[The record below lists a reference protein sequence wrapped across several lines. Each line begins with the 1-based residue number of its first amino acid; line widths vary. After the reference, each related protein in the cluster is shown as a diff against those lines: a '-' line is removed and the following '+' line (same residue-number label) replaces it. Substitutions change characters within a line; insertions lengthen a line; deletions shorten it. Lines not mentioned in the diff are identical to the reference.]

1 MQRIS
6 AETQDVSSCG
16 AGADR
21 VMREMASIFKDDPH
35 LAEPIDNAINAVFA
49 KIYSEL
55 G

>member
-1 MQRIS
+1 MNRTTDKRGLIL
-6 AETQDVSSCG
+6 

-21 VMREMASIFKDDPH
+21 VMREMASIFTDDPH